1 MVSEEAFNTARDLIA
16 MSLIYL
22 RAVGEEIGMERALD
36 IAAKSAERTGVQWA
50 QRVKEVGLRGDDA
63 TAAGWAIT
71 KIMAGWGMASKPL
84 EVSPQKIVAEN
95 GRCPVYDACV
105 MAGIDPKSYC
115 RVNTRGP
122 DAMFKQINPN
132 LSQQCLKFRSSAD
145 DTCIEA
151 IVMGE
156 PFKFPE

>member
-1 MVSEEAFNTARDLIA
+1 MASEEAFNAARDLIA
-16 MSLIYL
+16 MSLTYL

-50 QRVKEVGLRGDDA
+50 QRVKEAGLRGDDA
-63 TAAGWAIT
+63 RAAGWAAT
-71 KIMAGWGMASKPL
+71 KIFTAWGLESKPL

-105 MAGIDPKSYC
+105 MVGMDPKSYC
-115 RVNTRGP
+115 RVSTRAA

-132 LSQQCLKFRSSAD
+132 LSQQCLKFRSSAY

>member
-1 MVSEEAFNTARDLIA
+1 MASEEAFNAARDLMA

-36 IAAKSAERTGVQWA
+36 IAAKAAERTGVQWA
-50 QRVKEVGLRGDDA
+50 QRVKEAGLRGDDA
-63 TAAGWAIT
+63 RAAGWAMT
-71 KIMAGWGMASKPL
+71 KVIGSWGAVTKPL

-105 MAGIDPKSYC
+105 IAGIDPKSYC
-115 RVNTRGP
+115 RVSTRAP

-132 LSQQCLKFRSSAD
+132 LSQQCLKYRSSAD